1 VPFTSEGKQAI
12 AEYPEIVKEIKNSR
26 QWTNED
32 NLPICIVPGAPA
44 PGDYWQID
52 QLRESGVKYLSI
64 NLEVGNPDM
73 FKVICPGKAKN
84 GGYENWLGALE
95 YAVKIFGK
103 WNVRSNFVPGIEP
116 MQDTLKVYQY
126 LAEKGIWTHFFQP
139 WFPDAGS
146 LLEGH
151 RSPSGEWYFEL
162 ANRLA
167 DIWEQVN
174 APIEQLNL
182 FPGANDSIAFDVW
195 RTRQGR
201 KIPEFYRLLK
211 KETT

>member
-1 VPFTSEGKQAI
+1 
-12 AEYPEIVKEIKNSR
+12 
-26 QWTNED
+26 
-32 NLPICIVPGAPA
+32 
-44 PGDYWQID
+44 
-52 QLRESGVKYLSI
+52 
-64 NLEVGNPDM
+64 
-73 FKVICPGKAKN
+73 
-84 GGYENWLGALE
+84 
-95 YAVKIFGK
+95 
-103 WNVRSNFVPGIEP
+103 
-116 MQDTLKVYQY
+116 

-174 APIEQLNL
+174 APIEQLNI
-182 FPGANDSIAFDVW
+182 FPGANDSIASDVW

-201 KIPEFYRLLK
+201 KVPEFYELLK
-211 KETT
+211 KEIT